1 MPDFHQE
8 GIITNI
14 HGLYET
20 FNRHQYMV
28 RLERKLE
35 EYSRHLRMCLLLP
48 CLMDEV
54 NGDQVLDRILG
65 EIEPV
70 RYLHRV
76 VVALG
81 GAQDLDQFR
90 RARDFFR
97 RLLTDER
104 DVKLVWVDG
113 PRAQGIL
120 EQLQH
125 SSIPTGVSGKGQS
138 VWMAL
143 GYVFSTEDC
152 QVIGLHDCD
161 IATYDRLVL
170 GRLLEPTANP
180 NNEFEFCK
188 GYYPRIS
195 LEERSMKGR
204 VTRLFVVPLVS
215 ALGDIMHHRRHSV
228 LERFFQYQRAF
239 RYPLAGECSLLTRL
253 ARGINVSYDWGLE
266 VSTLAEVYHRVMPR
280 KICQIDL
287 AINYEHKHQDLSPDD
302 AGKGLH
308 RMVVDIGKFYLNYMR
323 SHGVALDDP
332 FVDMIQQ
339 TYYQKALVFLK
350 AYGDDAEANDLD
362 FDYHQ
367 EELMVRYFRDFL
379 WTAWRQSQEDPEG
392 TMIPSWNR
400 VASRVPSIYALLR
413 QAVDEDNSVK

>member
-20 FNRHQYMV
+20 FNRNHYMV

-54 NGDQVLDRILG
+54 HGHQVLDRILG
-65 EIEPV
+65 QIEPV

-81 GAQDLDQFR
+81 GAQDLEQFR
-90 RARDFFR
+90 KARDYFR
-97 RLLTDER
+97 RLHTDER
-104 DVKLVWVDG
+104 DVKVVWVDG
-113 PRAQGIL
+113 PRAREIL
-120 EQLQH
+120 GQLQQ
-125 SSIPTGVSGKGQS
+125 SSIPTGVPGKGQS

-143 GYVFSTEDC
+143 GYVFATEDC

-161 IATYDRLVL
+161 IVTYDRLVL

-195 LEERSMKGR
+195 LQERSMKGR
-204 VTRLFVVPLVS
+204 VTRLFVVPLVC

-239 RYPLAGECSLLTRL
+239 RYPLAGEFSLLTRL
-253 ARGINVSYDWGLE
+253 ARGINVAYDWGLE

-367 EELMVRYFRDFL
+367 EELMVKYFRDFL

-400 VASRVPSIYALLR
+400 VASRVPSIYSLVR
-413 QAVDEDNSVK
+413 RAVDEDNSLE

>member
-20 FNRHQYMV
+20 FNRHQYRV

-54 NGDQVLDRILG
+54 HGHQVLDRILRQ
-65 EIEPV
+65 IEPV

-90 RARDFFR
+90 KARDYFR
-97 RLLTDER
+97 RLHTDQR
-104 DVKLVWVDG
+104 DVKVVWVDG
-113 PRAQGIL
+113 PRAREIL
-120 EQLQH
+120 GQLQQ
-125 SSIPTGVSGKGQS
+125 SSIPIGVPGKGQS

-143 GYVFSTEDC
+143 GYVFATEDC

-161 IATYDRLVL
+161 IVTYDRLVL

-215 ALGDIMHHRRHSV
+215 ALGDIMQNRRHSV

-239 RYPLAGECSLLTRL
+239 RYPLAGEYSLLTRL
-253 ARGINVSYDWGLE
+253 ARGINMAYDWGLE

-332 FVDMIQQ
+332 FLDMIQQ
-339 TYYQKALVFLK
+339 TYYQKAMVFLK
-350 AYGDDAEANDLD
+350 AYADDAEANDLE

-400 VASRVPSIYALLR
+400 IASRVPYIYSLLR
-413 QAVDEDNSVK
+413 QAVDEDNS